1 MWLIWSTCSDPLLM
15 GLNYIWWVLDKFCR
29 ITSLCP
35 IIKLLGVVVVS
46 WIIHKASHLLI
57 FRYLFSSF
65 VFFGF
70 FLYLLGKLTSRFFLQ
85 GRSAYQDHF
94 GFLQSTLS
102 GNNLQN
108 NQLSANL
115 FIYFQFS
122 FTNTMQCFLVF
133 FRLKESVS

>member
-70 FLYLLGKLTSRFFLQ
+70 FCIFWVNWLQGSSCRGDLHTKTTLVSYNLLYLEITFRTTSWVPI
-85 GRSAYQDHF
+85 Y
-94 GFLQSTLS
+94 
-102 GNNLQN
+102 
-108 NQLSANL
+108 L
-115 FIYFQFS
+115 FIFS
-122 FTNTMQCFLVF
+122 LVLQIQC
-133 FRLKESVS
+133 SVSLCSLD